1 MNNFY
6 SYLITDPKYYTNSP
20 IKLKIILKKAILK
33 KRPKIVCFRDK
44 KSKNFKE
51 LAISFLKISRQ
62 LKVPIVLINSNI
74 ELAYK
79 LKFDGVHLAT
89 SMIDKI
95 PLAKRKKLFVIV
107 STHNFYEIKL
117 AKKFG
122 ADMVT
127 YSPIFYTPNK
137 GEPKGVNNLR
147 KTIFKANFP
156 VIALGG
162 IVKRDQI
169 HKVKIKKAVGFASI
183 RHFKNS

>member
-1 MNNFY
+1 
-6 SYLITDPKYYTNSP
+6 
-20 IKLKIILKKAILK
+20 
-33 KRPKIVCFRDK
+33 
-44 KSKNFKE
+44 
-51 LAISFLKISRQ
+51 
-62 LKVPIVLINSNI
+62 
-74 ELAYK
+74 
-79 LKFDGVHLAT
+79 
-89 SMIDKI
+89 MIDKI

-137 GEPKGVNNLR
+137 GKPKGVKNLR
-147 KTIFKANFP
+147 KIIFKAKFP

-169 HKVKIKKAVGFASI
+169 HQVKKTKSKGFASI
-183 RHFKNS
+183 RYFARN